1 MENVKSHNSANYRKI
16 FREFKS
22 ELVFG
27 GVLWA
32 CLALSCWLA
41 HYIPADLYCS
51 NISFNMDGCIVT
63 ICLAGVWLFA
73 RHIEGMR
80 TRIIWIA
87 TLLIYAAVSIIM
99 LIRLS
104 PLADITM
111 HGFISVEG
119 WRIALGDFLLWLLLL
134 YPTEELRPGWLTT
147 KRAILQCLP
156 IVVAFAL
163 DVCFDLDLRI
173 LLAIYPLFL
182 LGFLIRRIVEYI
194 KWCEENYSSME
205 HIEVQWIVRYIIMFA
220 LDCTLYIVYCF
231 DASIATTFTHQWL
244 LLLLIGYSSEQILF
258 RKDPWSDIQGS
269 KKPEVIAQE
278 EEKEEVEPTEMSFAE
293 YRKTLDEWMNT
304 DKPYLNPEF
313 RLLDLRQILPL
324 NRTYLSQLINSEYG
338 CNFYQFVTK
347 YRIEEAK
354 KLMRE
359 HPDMKM
365 QDVGE
370 QCGFSSPTVFAR
382 IFARETNMT
391 PSEWKEKNA

>member
-1 MENVKSHNSANYRKI
+1 MLNRK
-16 FREFKS
+16 EFS
-22 ELVFG
+22 EYKWEFVFG
-27 GVLWA
+27 SVLFM
-32 CLALSCWLA
+32 CVTLSCWLA
-41 HYIPADLYCS
+41 RYIPADLYCN
-51 NISFNMDGCIVT
+51 NISFIMDGCIAT
-63 ICLAGVWLFA
+63 ICLAGVWIVS
-73 RHIEGMR
+73 RHRIGMR
-80 TRIIWIA
+80 TRSIWIA
-87 TLLIYAAVSIIM
+87 TLLLYAAVSVMM
-99 LIRLS
+99 LMHLS
-104 PLADITM
+104 PLADITVSS
-111 HGFISVEG
+111 FIRVER
-119 WRIALGDFLLWLLLL
+119 WRIAAGDFLLWMMLL
-134 YPTEELRPGWLTT
+134 YPTEELRPGWITV

-156 IVVAFAL
+156 IAVVFAL
-163 DVCFDLDLRI
+163 DVFFDFDLRI
-173 LLAIYPLFL
+173 LLAFYPLFL
-182 LGFLIRRIVEYI
+182 LGFLIRHIYEYR

-205 HIEVQWIVRYIIMFA
+205 NIEVQWIVRYIIMFVI
-220 LDCTLYIVYCF
+220 DCILYIFYCF
-231 DASIATTFTHQWL
+231 DASIATTFTYQWFL
-244 LLLLIGYSSEQILF
+244 ILMIGYSTEQILF

-269 KKPEVIAQE
+269 KKPKVIAQE
-278 EEKEEVEPTEMSFAE
+278 EEEEEVEPTEMSFAE
-293 YRKTLDEWMNT
+293 YRKTLEKWMNT

-338 CNFYQFVTK
+338 CNFYQFVTN